1 MFVLSGFSPDTISL
15 ERRWGLMRIAVF
27 VSRAGVER
35 IVPAGGAT
43 LEDSTLAVE
52 LQRFLQDEIAAFDRA
67 IRRKV
72 AQQEARSTRATPVS

>member
-1 MFVLSGFSPDTISL
+1 
-15 ERRWGLMRIAVF
+15 
-27 VSRAGVER
+27 
-35 IVPAGGAT
+35 

-72 AQQEARSTRATPVS
+72 AQQEARSTRTIPVA